1 MHIGYIY
8 RHWIINDKSFTKSY
22 IGQVADKQPQK
33 RWGYDG
39 KGYLTNNQDHK
50 FSRAIKKYGWDNFA
64 HEVILVIECET
75 EEELWFWLDEWE
87 TYYIEK
93 YNSFYD
99 GYNSTLGGKGVR
111 GYKHTEETK
120 KELGELV
127 KGDKN
132 YFHTHIYKGEDN
144 YFYGKHHTNETKK
157 HLSDINM
164 GKKATEE
171 TKKKMSETHKGMF
184 EGDKHPLYGK
194 CGEDSPNYGRK
205 NTEEVKK
212 RMSGSRKEYYKQNGT
227 EMLKGGNNPK
237 AVKVICL
244 ETKEVFDCI
253 AEARNKYGR
262 VGIGKCC
269 QNKAKSAGKHPVTG
283 ERLHWMYYE
292 DYLKLKEKGE

>member
-1 MHIGYIY
+1 MTNNGVGYIY
-8 RHWIINDKSFTKSY
+8 RHWIINDEGVEKSY
-22 IGQVADKQPQK
+22 IGQTTQK
-33 RWGYDG
+33 IERRFRNEGLGYFKKDSQT
-39 KGYLTNNQDHK
+39 KFNN
-50 FSRAIKKYGWDNFA
+50 AINKYGWNNFT
-64 HEVILVIECET
+64 HDILLKIECKT
-75 EEELWFWLDEWE
+75 DEELWFWLDEWE
-87 TYYIEK
+87 CYYIWYYDSY
-93 YNSFYD
+93 YN
-99 GYNSTLGGKGVR
+99 GYNSTFGKGINNRGTKLNIEVR
-111 GYKHTEETK
+111 
-120 KELGELV
+120 
-127 KGDKN
+127 N
-132 YFHTHIYKGEDN
+132 
-144 YFYGKHHTNETKK
+144 
-157 HLSDINM
+157 
-164 GKKATEE
+164 
-171 TKKKMSETHKGMF
+171 KMSESHKGLF
-184 EGDKHPLYGK
+184 SGNKHPLYGK